1 MKRARVACV
10 YIVSAAIAAPAAADV
25 TFKRKNEGKLVTGLM
40 SGNSVQ
46 FLKGSKM
53 RDDQTIGGMQTSTI
67 IDVASQKTISL
78 NHQKREAEVY
88 DMAKIGAEIEKQLPV
103 SDIQARV
110 SPTGQTRQVAGIK
123 CTVHDMEVAVPMEMG
138 GEKITFVMFGPV
150 CLARDAP
157 GQADMAAFYKA
168 AADKGM
174 FFGDPRAARA
184 QPGQL
189 KGMTAMYQKMA
200 ALGVPLAQEMNI
212 KFEGS
217 GPMAGMMSKM
227 GGTTM
232 TTEVVSI
239 SSEAIP
245 DSTFEVPADY
255 KVTKR

>member
-1 MKRARVACV
+1 MKRARAACV
-10 YIVSAAIAAPAAADV
+10 CIMSVAIAAPAAADV
-25 TFKRKNEGKLVTGLM
+25 TFKRKNEGKLVTGPM
-40 SGNSVQ
+40 SGSSVQ

-53 RDDQTIGGMQTSTI
+53 RDDQTIGGIQTSTI
-67 IDVASQKTISL
+67 IDVGAQQTISL

-88 DMAKIGAEIEKQLPV
+88 DMAKIGAEIGKQLPMADV
-103 SDIQARV
+103 EARV
-110 SPTGQTRQVAGIK
+110 TPTGRTRQVAGVT
-123 CTVHDMEVAVPMEMG
+123 CTVHEMEVAVPMEMG
-138 GEKITFVMFGPV
+138 GEKIKFVISGPV
-150 CLARDAP
+150 CLAKDAP

-168 AADKGM
+168 AAEKGM
-174 FFGDPRAARA
+174 LFGDPRAARA

-189 KGMTAMYQKMA
+189 KGMTAVYQKMA
-200 ALGVPLAQEMNI
+200 ALGVPLAQEMNM

-227 GGTTM
+227 DGNTM

-255 KVTKR
+255 KITKR